1 MTRRFRPDVRR
12 GALARQAR
20 GPRRPRGGFTLLE
33 VMLALAILSIT
44 LVGLLGRTTGNVRL
58 TQEVAM
64 RGTVA
69 TLARGQMYEIEDLLL
84 REGFQEMDQ
93 TMEDDFGDQGWPEVR
108 WKAVIEKIELPGLNS
123 LQALQEGAGGAE
135 GEGGAAGGEQAGGGL
150 LGSFLS
156 MGGGAGGGS
165 GEDTS
170 ADASFISSQFEILRQ
185 VLEASIRKVTLT
197 MTWEVGNEEQTMVV
211 ACYFTDPA
219 AMQQVLPGVG
229 NLAGGGE
236 GEEAAGGDGTGTG
249 VGGGAG
255 TGGGRRGGTSGEAI
269 PPRNPRVGVP
279 TR

>member
-1 MTRRFRPDVRR
+1 MTARIHLDGDVRVD
-12 GALARQAR
+12 ARR
-20 GPRRPRGGFTLLE
+20 GPRAMGGFTLLE

-44 LVGLLGRTTGNVRL
+44 LVGLLGRATGNVRL

-84 REGFQEMDQ
+84 REGFQDLDQ
-93 TMEDDFGDQGWPEVR
+93 TMEDDFGDQGWPDIR
-108 WKAVIEKIELPGLNS
+108 WRAVIEKVQMPGMGS
-123 LQALQEGAGGAE
+123 LQALQEGAGEGT
-135 GEGGAAGGEQAGGGL
+135 GEGAASGEQAGGGVI
-150 LGSFLS
+150 GQFLS
-156 MGGGAGGGS
+156 MGGGGAGAGT

-170 ADASFISSQFEILRQ
+170 MDASFISSQFEILRQ

-197 MTWEVGNEEQTMVV
+197 VTWEVGNEEQTMVV

-229 NLAGGGE
+229 ALAGGG
-236 GEEAAGGDGTGTG
+236 GEADEAGGGDGTGTG
-249 VGGGAG
+249 VGGG

>member
-1 MTRRFRPDVRR
+1 MTPRFRPDVRR
-12 GALARQAR
+12 GAPARQAR

-108 WKAVIEKIELPGLNS
+108 WKAVIEKIELPGLSS
-123 LQALQEGAGGAE
+123 LQALQEGAGE
-135 GEGGAAGGEQAGGGL
+135 GEGEGSAAGGEQAGGGL

-170 ADASFISSQFEILRQ
+170 TDASFISSQFEILRQ

-211 ACYFTDPA
+211 ACFFTDPA

-229 NLAGGGE
+229 ALGGGGGEEAGGGTPGE
-236 GEEAAGGDGTGTG
+236 GQDGTP
-249 VGGGAG
+249 
-255 TGGGRRGGTSGEAI
+255 GGRQGSGRSPGPRA
-269 PPRNPRVGVP
+269 PPPAGDPNRR
-279 TR
+279 R

>member
-1 MTRRFRPDVRR
+1 MTRSACHDVRCR
-12 GALARQAR
+12 DVPARQAAR
-20 GPRRPRGGFTLLE
+20 GTRRLRGGFTLLE

-84 REGFQEMDQ
+84 REGFQELDQ
-93 TMEDDFGDQGWPEVR
+93 TLEDDFGDQGWPEVR

-123 LQALQEGAGGAE
+123 LQALQEGTGEGAAE
-135 GEGGAAGGEQAGGGL
+135 GSAAGGEQAGGGL

-156 MGGGAGGGS
+156 MGGGPPGGEGS
-165 GEDTS
+165 EDTS

-197 MTWEVGNEEQTMVV
+197 LTWEVGKEEQTMVV

-229 NLAGGGE
+229 SLGGEDASGGGTPGE
-236 GEEAAGGDGTGTG
+236 GQGTGQGTG
-249 VGGGAG
+249 EGAG
-255 TGGGRRGGTSGEAI
+255 QGSRTRTPPVGDPNRR
-269 PPRNPRVGVP
+269 R
-279 TR
+279 

>member
-1 MTRRFRPDVRR
+1 MTRRFRRDVRHR
-12 GALARQAR
+12 DVHARQVAR
-20 GPRRPRGGFTLLE
+20 GPRRVRGGFTLLE

-69 TLARGQMYEIEDLLL
+69 TLARGQMYEIEDQLL
-84 REGFQEMDQ
+84 REGFQELEV
-93 TMEDDFGDQGWPEVR
+93 TLEDDFGDQGWPEIR
-108 WKAVIEKIELPGLNS
+108 WQAKIEKIELPGLNS
-123 LQALQEGAGGAE
+123 LQALQEGGGAGEE
-135 GEGGAAGGEQAGGGL
+135 GSAAGGEQAGGGL

-156 MGGGAGGGS
+156 MGGGAGAGG

-197 MTWEVGNEEQTMVV
+197 MTWEVGKEEQTMVV

-229 NLAGGGE
+229 SLAGGGG
-236 GEEAAGGDGTGTG
+236 GEDESSGGVTP
-249 VGGGAG
+249 GGGQ
-255 TGGGRRGGTSGEAI
+255 GGGEGTRTP

-279 TR
+279 IR